1 MDAEK
6 LSNPLKVLPDVTLIH
21 RAEETLHRHV
31 PEVGLG
37 LDAVKEHLIKDV
49 APALNASSQ
58 SSRYFGFVT
67 GGATPAAVFAD
78 NMVTEYD
85 QNVQV
90 HLPNETVATDVEA
103 AALTMICDLVAL
115 DPALWTH
122 RTFTTGATA
131 ANIIG
136 LACAREHVMSTAAMR
151 IGRDLSQ
158 AHPTVS
164 SHGLY
169 AAMTYAGIDEIQI
182 LTSAPHSSLRKAASI
197 IGLGHASVKD
207 VGDYPSGPHRFDLEK
222 LEQALKKSRVASIIA
237 VSCSEV
243 NSGLFATFTHN
254 MIRIRQ
260 LADRFG
266 AWIHVDAAFGL
277 LARILPPNDL
287 KYSFQKAGVGNLE
300 YADSIAADA
309 HKLFNVPYDCGIFLS
324 RHLKTG
330 TDVFQNPG
338 KCSRD
343 NARQQQSSVRL
354 LHFIVLCKRA
364 TLIVSKSKA
373 HRT

>member
-1 MDAEK
+1 MESEK
-6 LSNPLKVLPDVTLIH
+6 LPDPLKVLPDVVFIR

-37 LDAVKEHLIKDV
+37 LDAVKEHLTKDV

-58 SSRYFGFVT
+58 SSRYYGFVT
-67 GGATPAAVFAD
+67 GGATPAAIFAD

-90 HLPNETVATDVEA
+90 HLPNETIATDVEA
-103 AALTMICDLVAL
+103 AALTMICGLVEL
-115 DPALWTH
+115 DPAQWTH

-151 IGRDLSQ
+151 NGRDPRE

-169 AAMTYAGIDEIQI
+169 TAMAYAGIDEIQI
-182 LTSAPHSSLRKAASI
+182 LTSAPHSSLKKAASI

-207 VGDYPSGPHRFDLEK
+207 VGDYPSGPHRFDLER

-243 NSGLFATFTHN
+243 NSGLFATFAHN

-260 LADRFG
+260 LADQFG

-277 LARILPPNDL
+277 LARILPPNDP
-287 KYSFQKAGVGNLE
+287 KYNFQKAGVGNLE

-338 KCSRD
+338 KCGRE
-343 NARQQQSSVRL
+343 NTNQ
-354 LHFIVLCKRA
+354 
-364 TLIVSKSKA
+364 
-373 HRT
+373 